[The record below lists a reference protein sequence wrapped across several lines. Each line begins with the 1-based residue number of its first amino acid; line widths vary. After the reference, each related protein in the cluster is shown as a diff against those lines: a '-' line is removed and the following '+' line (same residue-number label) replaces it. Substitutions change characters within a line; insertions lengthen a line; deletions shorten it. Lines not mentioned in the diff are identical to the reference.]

1 MSRVFVAVAKILGV
15 VVAFSVIEEL
25 YATIVEGG
33 LRSVRPSTFTRP
45 ILRVVTIIGDVII
58 RSLSAVLKIILAVL
72 ETVLQVP
79 LTIAWTTIPGLDAVA
94 DEPKVRALLSPVY
107 QALTP

>member
-1 MSRVFVAVAKILGV
+1 MSRVLVAVAKILGV

-25 YATIVEGG
+25 YAQVIEGG
-33 LRSVRPSTFTRP
+33 IRSIRPHIFTRP
-45 ILRVVTIIGDVII
+45 VTRVVTVVGDVVM

-79 LTIAWTTIPGLDAVA
+79 LTLAWATIPGLDSVA
-94 DEPKVRALLSPVY
+94 DEPKVRTLFSPVY